1 VQRAEVRGKTE
12 LVDLEQSAG
21 HPQALPRLL
30 DEPDERHNELHSE
43 ALSGHQYQSVAII
56 SIRRSDQDIHGI
68 RLLVLM
74 NDDLLRWHRDRLGH
88 VSEPR
93 ELAVRQAPKDVDGP
107 DEGGNHAQF
116 VQANQEQSSALRLR
130 KMSTDLMREA
140 IMPN

>member
-1 VQRAEVRGKTE
+1 MQRAEVRGKTE

-30 DEPDERHNELHSE
+30 DEPDERHNQLHSE

-56 SIRRSDQDIHGI
+56 NHQERSGAIRSDQDIHGI

-93 ELAVRQAPKDVDGP
+93 EHAVRQAPKDVDGP
-107 DEGGNHAQF
+107 DEGGNHAQ
-116 VQANQEQSSALRLR
+116 
-130 KMSTDLMREA
+130 
-140 IMPN
+140 

>member
-12 LVDLEQSAG
+12 LVNLEQSAG

-30 DEPDERHNELHSE
+30 DEPDERHNQLHSE

-56 SIRRSDQDIHGI
+56 NHQERSGAIRSDQDIHGI
-68 RLLVLM
+68 RFLVLM

-93 ELAVRQAPKDVDGP
+93 EHAVRQAPKDVDGP
-107 DEGGNHAQF
+107 EEGGNHAQ
-116 VQANQEQSSALRLR
+116 
-130 KMSTDLMREA
+130 
-140 IMPN
+140 